1 MSNVYVSL
9 HGRFEGFPVGLLIII
24 SFVTFSL
31 ICYINILHLT
41 STENA
46 PFLFLDFSVI
56 LQCHTLIAPY
66 CMFTV
71 HMHKQSVTH
80 KGCHFTGTFLVNK
93 RTDDIIILRNNE
105 F

>member
-9 HGRFEGFPVGLLIII
+9 HGRFEGFPVGLLIIV

-46 PFLFLDFSVI
+46 SCLFWTS
-56 LQCHTLIAPY
+56 Q
-66 CMFTV
+66 
-71 HMHKQSVTH
+71 
-80 KGCHFTGTFLVNK
+80 
-93 RTDDIIILRNNE
+93 
-105 F
+105 